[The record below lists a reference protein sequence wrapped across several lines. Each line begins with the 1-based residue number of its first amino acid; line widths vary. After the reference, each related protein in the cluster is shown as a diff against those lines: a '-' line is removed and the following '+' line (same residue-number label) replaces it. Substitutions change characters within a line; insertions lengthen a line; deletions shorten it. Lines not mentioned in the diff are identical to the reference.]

1 MKVEIGKLIE
11 INDYIIKHN
20 VKTDHGSSGSPII
33 SLNDFRI
40 IGIHTRHDNEK
51 YKKGTNI
58 KNIIEYINNNEIIC
72 KFNIK
77 KDNIG
82 KEIQILY
89 NNNKNNNNYL
99 NKLFYI
105 NDLEKYCELYLNNNL
120 RINFCWK
127 YRFEK
132 EGENKIKILAKQLLN
147 DMNCIFNEC
156 QYLNSL
162 DLSNFNTSNVEDMRG
177 MVQSCYSLT
186 SINLS
191 NCFNTSNVK
200 IYELYV

>member
-1 MKVEIGKLIE
+1 MKVEIGELIE

-51 YKKGTNI
+51 NKKATNI

-89 NNNKNNNNYL
+89 NNDKNNNNYL

-132 EGENKIKILAKQLLN
+132 EGENKIKLK
-147 DMNCIFNEC
+147 F
-156 QYLNSL
+156 
-162 DLSNFNTSNVEDMRG
+162 
-177 MVQSCYSLT
+177 
-186 SINLS
+186 
-191 NCFNTSNVK
+191 
-200 IYELYV
+200 